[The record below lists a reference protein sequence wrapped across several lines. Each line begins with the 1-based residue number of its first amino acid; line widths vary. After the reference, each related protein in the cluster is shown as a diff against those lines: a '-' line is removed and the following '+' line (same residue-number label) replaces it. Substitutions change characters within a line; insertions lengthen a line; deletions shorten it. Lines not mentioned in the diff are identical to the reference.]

1 MSHGIDKQ
9 AFEESL
15 LKGILDSGI
24 VKGVDLEADVEVI
37 PGDINTKRLEDGVKK
52 AAEKASKNIGAI
64 NVPVDVNQNL
74 SRSDQKKVEKIIEN
88 INKTAFNKN
97 DYRSRKSG
105 TINQGWFDSAV
116 NELKEL
122 ETTLETLDLDKLQ
135 RVAELY
141 AQINGIVSGR
151 YKPKSKIDTSGV
163 DLGFLNKL
171 TSGRI
176 RGRVED
182 LVGGYVPRSY
192 GRSTGSFAQNV
203 DLSSYKAE
211 TDAINTLKQAVDEVT
226 RAVNAKTEA
235 FKNEHDFVQRY
246 VDDEVNA
253 LQRLQEKAGQG
264 INLAVT
270 PTYTN
275 QPTTVASP
283 RSKTTVTGRYSWGN
297 EVSVSAVAKGIKDAD
312 LKPIINEIE
321 RFNQDG
327 SFDPVATLN
336 ALKEFKQKIGI
347 LSESKSLQEF
357 YDTAVKMKAFNE
369 ILGKIKSSN
378 VSTDEKEYKT
388 GYRYLTGQTIK
399 KGEPIPLD
407 VSRLKELSAEAVSAK
422 KTADATIRDAQDELK
437 ETARESQEAS
447 QATQQVLTSL
457 SDTAKTFL
465 QILQDI
471 LFKTEEIRQ
480 RANTSNNGKEYATLN
495 DYYDDHPSERPK
507 SKQVPS
513 EELLS
518 IAQATQDIAG
528 YVETIQDVITAKKEE
543 AAAIRESTKQVT
555 EESAASEALE
565 ETKEKH
571 AGLLSSML
579 QAIKEEREKAQAKY
593 ADYPADL
600 DFDALDNPY
609 LRDNAQF
616 LVPMEWVKG
625 MASRAVG
632 AIKDRVS
639 GLIKSFVDEFT
650 PALAQRD
657 GLNSDVTSINFK
669 DAVNAQTQALAS
681 DTGVAGF
688 QETLNTLTQLE
699 TKLKTDIPAAVQKKT
714 EAFAQELKDVT
725 GYIDKE
731 TGVLN
736 RFKDDVKDLLSED
749 QTRSSTEP
757 SFLESELSG
766 IESLRM
772 ALDTDIPAAIDV
784 KNKAFEDERNKVI
797 GWVEEET
804 AALGKLDEAAKGV
817 TPPQSPTANNRAA
830 ESYTGFN
837 GGQNNGSQTVSVGGK
852 RSNNWNL
859 PSRTSIFDDV
869 DLRADDLAQEVIGM
883 LTAMLGSAR
892 GDLFNYYDKS
902 RQIATGKF
910 DLNQLSK
917 YYRTALPVRDI
928 MDNLSDISWLA
939 NQPSEDGKGYAN
951 EALHKVY
958 EAFIAERDAVVDT
971 TAKVLEQGSL
981 IGDISNILYDGSKTL
996 VARMN
1001 ELARYAMD
1009 NAGDIHSAYSQTE
1022 REEDALAA
1030 IRYLSKNAGK
1040 HFKNNALAKSGLL
1053 KGGPAANLDLENN
1066 EWKYN
1071 EQLIRPFINN
1081 MDSAQDKV
1089 RKKLEGLLRGINHI
1103 VNDVVPD
1110 TIDSAKAK
1118 AADLTANSL
1127 ENNSPMAKAYRA
1139 YGRLSKQ
1146 DGQNGANYYHT
1157 LKKFQDNGM
1166 LYGVKN
1172 ADKLPAAEVNKLLDD
1187 QKAKLAD
1194 IEAKRQEELKLIGAI
1209 SDKELASNKQL
1220 LERKS
1225 IYNAVEDSAERYAE
1239 ARFTEAKVK
1248 LGQSKYNGSINSIY
1262 DAFYRAENFTQKRD
1276 TVGITDLEEQELQK
1290 AIRNYNELRGQLEA
1304 IAEKSD
1310 EAKAAL
1316 ELLNDKESKA
1326 SDKLKNKWS
1335 DARDRRYGSYL
1346 NEGDAKGLYG
1356 PRNDVLA
1363 GLQRY
1368 ATREGAKGFQL
1379 FDGKTVGNIQK
1390 YRAEVENTDGTIEK
1404 LNLTLNKTTGE
1415 LYSVSMGTKQSTSF
1429 FEQFSEGLKRR
1440 AISLA
1445 QYAMTFA
1452 SLRTA
1457 IQAFRA
1463 AINNVKDLD
1472 SAFVELSRIS
1482 HDSSAALEEFRKKS
1496 FEVADQVGSTA
1507 AQVINSAAQWE
1518 HLGYNVKEA
1527 GELAKVSS
1535 IYKNI
1540 ADGMSSDSEATEDL
1554 VAIMKAYDFT
1564 AEQAIDVT
1572 DALIAVSN
1580 NYAVTAADIGNA
1592 LKRSASAMSVANN
1605 TFEQNVALATAM
1617 AEVTQNAEKSGSALQ
1632 VLSLRIRGAK
1642 TELEDMGEETDGM
1655 ATSTSK
1661 LRDKI
1666 KGLTKGFDIMK
1677 DDKTFKSTYE
1687 IMKGISKVWKDLDDI
1702 SKASLLETLAG
1713 CTTAGRVQEYILT
1726 EHI

>member
-9 AFEESL
+9 AFGESL
-15 LKGILDSGI
+15 LKRILDSGI

-74 SRSDQKKVEKIIEN
+74 SRSDQKKVEKIIDN

-226 RAVNAKTEA
+226 KAVNAKTEA
-235 FKNEHDFVQRY
+235 FKNEHDSVQRY

-270 PTYTN
+270 PTYAN
-275 QPTTVASP
+275 QTTATAQSKP
-283 RSKTTVTGRYSWGN
+283 KTTVNGRYPWGD
-297 EVSVSAVAKGIKDAD
+297 SLSARDIANSLVKAD
-312 LKPIINEIE
+312 LSNITSKIE
-321 RFNQDG
+321 KFNDNGQ
-327 SFDPVATLN
+327 FDPVATLD
-336 ALKEFKQKIGI
+336 ALKEFKEQIGV
-347 LSESKSLQEF
+347 LAESKTLEEF
-357 YDTAVKMKAFNE
+357 YDTALKIRAFNDT
-369 ILGKIKSSN
+369 LKKIKGAGQ
-378 VSTDEKEYKT
+378 STDESHYAIGT
-388 GYRYLTGQTIK
+388 GLLTGVGKYQNSP
-399 KGEPIPLD
+399 ES
-407 VSRLKELSAEAVSAK
+407 VRLKQLITEASAVKAS
-422 KTADATIRDAQDELK
+422 ADAAVKESQAELK

-480 RANTSNNGKEYATLN
+480 RASASSSGKEYATLN
-495 DYYDDHPSERPK
+495 DYYDDHPGERPK

-543 AAAIRESTKQVT
+543 AEAAREAAKQSKEEAAASDHLEHAEEEAVQVLKSHRQEGIDSTQGKDPKFAAI
-555 EESAASEALE
+555 
-565 ETKEKH
+565 
-571 AGLLSSML
+571 LSSMMDK
-579 QAIKEEREKAQAKY
+579 AHREPTHAQVVSQIAQQYKT
-593 ADYPADL
+593 
-600 DFDALDNPY
+600 
-609 LRDNAQF
+609 DNAFDQY
-616 LVPMEWVKG
+616 
-625 MASRAVG
+625 AQNAVDL
-632 AIKDRVS
+632 AKNTAQHISQVIKDKLS
-639 GLIKSFVDEFT
+639 SYIKNFIAAFA
-650 PALAQRD
+650 PALTNSPANNNVDFKAAIAQSAKNIVID
-657 GLNSDVTSINFK
+657 DSSTKSMQSLLS
-669 DAVNAQTQALAS
+669 ALEQ
-681 DTGVAGF
+681 V
-688 QETLNTLTQLE
+688 E

-797 GWVEEET
+797 GWVEEEV

-830 ESYTGFN
+830 ESHTGFN
-837 GGQNNGSQTVSVGGK
+837 GGQNNGSSTVSAGGK

-869 DLRADDLAQEVIGM
+869 DLRADDLAQEVIDM

-928 MDNLSDISWLA
+928 MDNLSDIAWLA
-939 NQPSEDGKGYAN
+939 NQPSEDGEGYAN

-1166 LYGVKN
+1166 LYGIKN

-1194 IEAKRQEELKLIGAI
+1194 IEAKRKEELKLIGAI
-1209 SDKELASNKQL
+1209 SDKELASNEQL
-1220 LERKS
+1220 LARKRA
-1225 IYNAVEDSAERYAE
+1225 YDAVEESAERYAE
-1239 ARFTEAKVK
+1239 ARFNEAKVK
-1248 LGQSKYNGSINSIY
+1248 LGQSKYNDSINSIY
-1262 DAFYRAENFTQKRD
+1262 DAFYRAENFTQKRN

-1290 AIRNYNELRGQLEA
+1290 AIRNYNELRQQLEA
-1304 IAEKSD
+1304 IAESSN
-1310 EAKAAL
+1310 EAKSAL
-1316 ELLNDKESKA
+1316 EVLNDKESKA

-1356 PRNDVLA
+1356 TRNDVLT

-1368 ATREGAKGFQL
+1368 ATREGAKGFKL
-1379 FDGKTVGNIQK
+1379 FDGKAVGNIQK

-1642 TELEDMGEETDGM
+1642 TELQEMGEDTDDM
-1655 ATSTSK
+1655 ASSTSK
-1661 LRDKI
+1661 LRAQV
-1666 KGLTKGFDIMK
+1666 KGLTKGFDIMA
-1677 DDKTFKSTYE
+1677 DETTFKQTYD
-1687 IMKGISKVWKDLDDI
+1687 IMKGIAAVWDDLDDI
-1702 SKASLLETLAG
+1702 QRAKCCL
-1713 CTTAGRVQEYILT
+1713 CVQRCA
-1726 EHI
+1726 

>member
-1 MSHGIDKQ
+1 MSHSIDKQ
-9 AFEESL
+9 AFAESL

-74 SRSDQKKVEKIIEN
+74 SRSDQKKVEKIIDN

-105 TINQGWFDSAV
+105 TINQGWFDGAV

-226 RAVNAKTEA
+226 KAVNAKTEA
-235 FKNEHDFVQRY
+235 FKNEHDSVQRY

-270 PTYTN
+270 PTYAN
-275 QPTTVASP
+275 QTTVTAQSKP
-283 RSKTTVTGRYSWGN
+283 KTTVSGRYPWGDKLSSRN
-297 EVSVSAVAKGIKDAD
+297 IADSLVAAD
-312 LKPIINEIE
+312 LSNITSKIE
-321 RFNQDG
+321 KFNDDG
-327 SFDPVATLN
+327 QFNPVETLN
-336 ALKEFKQKIGI
+336 ALKEFKNQIGA
-347 LSESKSLQEF
+347 LTEAKTLEEF
-357 YDTAVKMKAFNE
+357 YDIALQMRAFNDV
-369 ILGKIKSSN
+369 LKRVKGSGH
-378 VSTDEKEYKT
+378 STDES
-388 GYRYLTGQTIK
+388 GYAVGTALLTGVNK
-399 KGEPIPLD
+399 YKNSPES
-407 VSRLKELSAEAVSAK
+407 VRLKELITEASAVKAS
-422 KTADATIRDAQDELK
+422 ADAAVKESQAELK

-457 SDTAKTFL
+457 SDTAKAFL
-465 QILQDI
+465 QILQDL

-480 RANTSNNGKEYATLN
+480 RTSAQNGGKEYATLN

-518 IAQATQDIAG
+518 ISQATQDIAG

-766 IESLRM
+766 IESLRT
-772 ALDTDIPAAIDV
+772 ALDTDIPTAIDV

-797 GWVEEET
+797 GWVEEEV
-804 AALGKLDEAAKGV
+804 AALEKLDEAAKGV

-830 ESYTGFN
+830 ESHAGFN

-869 DLRADDLAQEVIGM
+869 DLRADDLAQEVIDM
-883 LTAMLGSAR
+883 LTSMLGSAR

-917 YYRTALPVRDI
+917 YYRTALPIRDI
-928 MDNLSDISWLA
+928 MDNLSDIGWLA
-939 NQPSEDGKGYAN
+939 NLPGEGDEKYAHK
-951 EALHKVY
+951 ALHEVY
-958 EAFIAERDAVVDT
+958 EAFIAERDAVADT

-1157 LKKFQDNGM
+1157 LKKFQENGM

-1194 IEAKRQEELKLIGAI
+1194 IEAKRKEELKLIGAI
-1209 SDKELASNKQL
+1209 SDKELASNEQL
-1220 LERKS
+1220 LARKRT
-1225 IYNAVEDSAERYAE
+1225 YDAVEDSAERYAE
-1239 ARFTEAKVK
+1239 ARFNEAKVK
-1248 LGQSKYNGSINSIY
+1248 LGQSKYNDSINSIY

-1290 AIRNYNELRGQLEA
+1290 AIRNYHELREQLEA
-1304 IAEKSD
+1304 IAESSN
-1310 EAKAAL
+1310 EAKSAL
-1316 ELLNDKESKA
+1316 EVLNDKESKA

-1356 PRNDVLA
+1356 TRNDVLA

-1368 ATREGAKGFQL
+1368 ATREGAKGFKL
-1379 FDGKTVGNIQK
+1379 FDGKAVGNIQK

-1554 VAIMKAYDFT
+1554 VAIMKAYGFQ
-1564 AEQAIDVT
+1564 ANQAIDVT

-1642 TELEDMGEETDGM
+1642 TELQEMGEDTDDM
-1655 ATSTSK
+1655 ASSTSK
-1661 LRDKI
+1661 LRAQV

-1677 DDKTFKSTYE
+1677 DDKTFKQTYD
-1687 IMKGISKVWKDLDDI
+1687 IMKGIAAVWDDLDDI
-1702 SKASLLETLAG
+1702 QRAKCCL
-1713 CTTAGRVQEYILT
+1713 CVQRCA
-1726 EHI
+1726 

>member
-1 MSHGIDKQ
+1 MSHSIDKQ
-9 AFEESL
+9 AFAESL

-88 INKTAFNKN
+88 INKTVFNKN

-105 TINQGWFDSAV
+105 TINQGWFDGAV

-192 GRSTGSFAQNV
+192 GRSTGGFAQNV

-226 RAVNAKTEA
+226 KAVNAKTEA
-235 FKNEHDFVQRY
+235 FKNEHDSVQRY

-270 PTYTN
+270 PTYAN
-275 QPTTVASP
+275 QTTVTAQSKP
-283 RSKTTVTGRYSWGN
+283 KTTVSGRYPWGDKLSSRN
-297 EVSVSAVAKGIKDAD
+297 IADSLVAAD
-312 LKPIINEIE
+312 LSNITSKIE
-321 RFNQDG
+321 KFNDDG
-327 SFDPVATLN
+327 QFNPVETLN
-336 ALKEFKQKIGI
+336 ALKEFKNQIGA
-347 LSESKSLQEF
+347 LTEAKTLEEF
-357 YDTAVKMKAFNE
+357 YDIALQMRAFNDV
-369 ILGKIKSSN
+369 LKRVKGSGH
-378 VSTDEKEYKT
+378 STDES
-388 GYRYLTGQTIK
+388 GYAVGTALLTGVNK
-399 KGEPIPLD
+399 YKNSPES
-407 VSRLKELSAEAVSAK
+407 VRLKELITEASAVKAS
-422 KTADATIRDAQDELK
+422 ADAAVKESQAELK

-457 SDTAKTFL
+457 SDTAKAFL
-465 QILQDI
+465 QILQDL

-480 RANTSNNGKEYATLN
+480 RTSAQNGGKEYATLN
-495 DYYDDHPSERPK
+495 DYYDDHLSERPK

-518 IAQATQDIAG
+518 IAQATQDIAE

-669 DAVNAQTQALAS
+669 DAVNAQTQALSS

-699 TKLKTDIPAAVQKKT
+699 TKLSTDIPAAVQKKT

-725 GYIDKE
+725 GYIDQE

-736 RFKDDVKDLLSED
+736 RFKDDVKDLLSVD

-766 IESLRM
+766 IDALKM
-772 ALDTDIPAAIDV
+772 ALDTDIPTAIDV
-784 KNKAFEDERNKVI
+784 KNQAFKDERDKVV
-797 GWVEEET
+797 GWVEEEI

-817 TPPQSPTANNRAA
+817 TPPQSPTASTRIG
-830 ESYTGFN
+830 ESGNGFN
-837 GGQNNGSQTVSVGGK
+837 GGQNNGSLPIKTGGR

-859 PSRTSIFDDV
+859 PNRISIFDSIDFE
-869 DLRADDLAQEVIGM
+869 DLDDKGNLSKSVIDA
-883 LTAMLGSAR
+883 LTSILRNAKGQ
-892 GDLFNYYDKS
+892 LFNYYDKS

-910 DLNQLSK
+910 DLNQLSRF
-917 YYRTALPVRDI
+917 YHNALPIRDI
-928 MDNLSDISWLA
+928 LDNLGDISWFA
-939 NQPSEDGKGYAN
+939 NMQTTNDKGDTEYIN
-951 EALHKVY
+951 KSLHDVY
-958 EAFIAERDAVVDT
+958 EAFLNERDAVVDT

-1157 LKKFQDNGM
+1157 LKKFQENGM

-1194 IEAKRQEELKLIGAI
+1194 IEAKRKEELKLIGAI
-1209 SDKELASNKQL
+1209 SDKELASNEQL
-1220 LERKS
+1220 LARKRT
-1225 IYNAVEDSAERYAE
+1225 YDAVEDSAERYAE
-1239 ARFTEAKVK
+1239 ARFNEAKVK
-1248 LGQSKYNGSINSIY
+1248 LGQSKYNDSINSIY
-1262 DAFYRAENFTQKRD
+1262 DAFYRAENFTQKRN

-1290 AIRNYNELRGQLEA
+1290 AIRNYNELREQLEA
-1304 IAEKSD
+1304 IAESSN
-1310 EAKAAL
+1310 EAKSAL
-1316 ELLNDKESKA
+1316 EVLNDKESKA

-1356 PRNDVLA
+1356 TRNDVLA

-1368 ATREGAKGFQL
+1368 ATREGAKGFKL
-1379 FDGKTVGNIQK
+1379 FDGKAVGNIQK

-1429 FEQFSEGLKRR
+1429 FEQFGEGLKRR

-1496 FEVADQVGSTA
+1496 FEVADQAGSTA

-1554 VAIMKAYDFT
+1554 VAIMKAYGFQ
-1564 AEQAIDVT
+1564 ANQAIDVT

-1642 TELEDMGEETDGM
+1642 TELQEMGEDTDDM
-1655 ATSTSK
+1655 ASSTSK
-1661 LRDKI
+1661 LRAQV

-1677 DDKTFKSTYE
+1677 DDKTFKQTYD
-1687 IMKGISKVWKDLDDI
+1687 IMKGIAAVWDDLDDI
-1702 SKASLLETLAG
+1702 QRAKCCL
-1713 CTTAGRVQEYILT
+1713 CVQRCA
-1726 EHI
+1726 